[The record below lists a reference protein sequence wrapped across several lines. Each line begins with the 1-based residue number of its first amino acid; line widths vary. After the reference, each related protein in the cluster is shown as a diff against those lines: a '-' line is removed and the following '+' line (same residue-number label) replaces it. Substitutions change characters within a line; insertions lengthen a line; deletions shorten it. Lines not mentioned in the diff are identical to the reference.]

1 MVCGKEAQYSEIIAT
16 SANQIVPP
24 FRNSADLHK
33 NVVLYFA
40 RPPFPIA
47 VLKGGLGTRLTVIIL
62 LMLVVVLKAV

>member
-24 FRNSADLHK
+24 KFRGPTK
-33 NVVLYFA
+33 CTIFT

-47 VLKGGLGTRLTVIIL
+47 VLKGGLGTRLVCGFHPAL
-62 LMLVVVLKAV
+62 GSCDRGHEKA